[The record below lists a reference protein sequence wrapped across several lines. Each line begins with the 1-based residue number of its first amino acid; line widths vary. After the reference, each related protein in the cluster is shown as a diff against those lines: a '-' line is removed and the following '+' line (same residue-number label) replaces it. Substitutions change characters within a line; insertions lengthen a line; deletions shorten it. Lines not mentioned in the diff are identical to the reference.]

1 VKQIRE
7 IELPKATDL
16 ALSLK
21 NDTEDAQK
29 TKEFCEQFKVK
40 NNDDLDLAVKAL
52 AEIKTQYS
60 TYEQRRKDQVQKIL
74 DVVQDI
80 NSFFQPALDAL
91 VMAESIIKG
100 KVSDCVTNRL
110 DARDTA
116 LAQVEKAIPSDRA
129 LLIKDADKL
138 LPPKISGLS
147 FRENWKVEVVDDLA
161 AVEHLIETKMWSCLT
176 VEKKSITAMVKSMK
190 ADPEIPGIV
199 AKKTRSVVISP
210 KRVH

>member
-1 VKQIRE
+1 MKQIRE
-7 IELPKATDL
+7 IKLPKATDL

-29 TKEFCEQFKVK
+29 TKEFCEQFKVE

-91 VMAESIIKG
+91 VMAESIIKD
-100 KVSDCVTNRL
+100 KVSQCVENRL
-110 DARDTA
+110 DARDMA
-116 LAQVEKAIPSDRA
+116 LAAVEKAEPAKRTE
-129 LLIKDADKL
+129 LITQADKL

-147 FRENWKVEVVDDLA
+147 YRENWKVEIENESKVVN
-161 AVEHLIETKMWSCLT
+161 HLIETKMHGFLT
-176 VEKKSITAMVKSMK
+176 PDKKAITAMVKSMK

-210 KRVH
+210 KRVN